1 VEKAFRKLKLDEK
14 IFSKIQSGEGEQVDY
29 NKIVGKIVFY
39 ILLVIVFIV
48 FFNLL
53 NLDMIATPL
62 SDLVSTFFLFI
73 PAVLNAAIIFA
84 FAFIISFLLSCLVIM
99 LYYYVGFDK
108 FFFIFKIANNVENTY
123 LYVKNTSKVG

>member
-1 VEKAFRKLKLDEK
+1 

-73 PAVLNAAIIFA
+73 PAVLKAAIILDRKSTRLNSSHVS
-84 FAFIISFLLSCLVIM
+84 ISYAVFCLKKKILVILCLCLV
-99 LYYYVGFDK
+99 FS
-108 FFFIFKIANNVENTY
+108 FFF
-123 LYVKNTSKVG
+123 